1 MLSFGG
7 VLGFSVSGLDSGFLF
22 LLSTRTKFTLSL
34 SCCRFLLLGS
44 SQCLLLLKDLGL
56 KILSLSLFKLEILRL
71 SVDLIFPLLHF
82 LLCLLLGFD
91 LVGTEFI
98 GGLWLGLSCIGS
110 TGGLDFFLRFLRG
123 LTGRLRRAPVG
134 LVLGG
139 GGDDLFILHDLVGHF
154 QRLHLW
160 LLSLFLCL
168 PRCLLRLLILLLLI
182 LL

>member
-1 MLSFGG
+1 M
-7 VLGFSVSGLDSGFLF
+7 SGLDVGFDSSF
-22 LLSTRTKFTLSL
+22 RTFGKFTLSL
-34 SCCRFLLLGS
+34 GCCRFLLLGS
-44 SQCLLLLKDLGL
+44 SQCLLLLMDLGL
-56 KILSLSLFKLEILRL
+56 KILSLSLFKPEILRL
-71 SVDLIFPLLHF
+71 SVELIFPLLHF

-98 GGLWLGLSCIGS
+98 GGLWIGLSCCGN

-123 LTGRLRRAPVG
+123 LTGRLRRAPG
-134 LVLGG
+134 GWVLGG
-139 GGDDLFILHDLVGHF
+139 GGDDLFILHDLVGRF